1 MNYAEARV
9 YLDEVSKY
17 GSVLGL
23 ENMRELL
30 GRLGN
35 PQDDL
40 KFIHISGTNGKG
52 SVLAYLSTILSGGG
66 YRTGRYISPTLF
78 SYRERIQVDEQKIE
92 KESLAHHV
100 TAIAK
105 TIEEM
110 KAENAGNPTAFEVET
125 ALAFLYFKEK
135 DCDIVVLETGLG
147 GALDAT
153 NIIKTTVMEVIAPIS
168 MDHMEFLGD
177 TLEKIAMQKA
187 GIIKPHTAVVSASQE
202 PDARKVLEHVC
213 KENQCSM
220 YMVNPSQIT
229 DVIYDVEEQQF
240 SYKNWKN
247 VKITLAGSYQI
258 LNAALALE
266 GVEELRRLGYSLT
279 DEQVRN
285 GLYRAVWRGRF
296 TLLSKNP
303 AVIIDGAHNPGA
315 AKELKHSLDL
325 YFKGKNLYYIFGV
338 FQDKDYQEVIRLTA
352 PLAKHIIT
360 VQTPG
365 NPRALPAD
373 QLKEAVQA
381 VNPSVETAQTI
392 QDAVMTAPLAKHII
406 TVQTPGNPRALPADQ
421 LKEAVQAVNPSVET
435 AQTIQ
440 DAVKKSLQLAKKEDA
455 IIIFGS
461 LSFLG
466 EAEKAVKGEEKNH
479 G

>member
-105 TIEEM
+105 VIEEM

-202 PDARKVLEHVC
+202 PDAKKVLDHVC

-220 YMVNPSQIT
+220 YMVDPAQIT
-229 DVIYDVEEQQF
+229 DVLYDVEEQQF

-247 VKITLAGSYQI
+247 VKITLAGNYQI

-266 GVEELRRLGYSLT
+266 GVEELRRLGYHLSE
-279 DEQVRN
+279 EQVRQ

-325 YFKGKNLYYIFGV
+325 YFKGKDLYYIFGV

-373 QLKEAVQA
+373 ELKEAVQA
-381 VNPSVETAQTI
+381 VNPSVEAAQSI
-392 QDAVMTAPLAKHII
+392 Q
-406 TVQTPGNPRALPADQ
+406 
-421 LKEAVQAVNPSVET
+421 EA
-435 AQTIQ
+435 I
-440 DAVKKSLQLAKKEDA
+440 KKSLQLAKKEDA

>member
-30 GRLGN
+30 DRLGN

-52 SVLAYLSTILSGGG
+52 SVLAYLSTILSGAG

-92 KESLAHHV
+92 KESLARHV

-105 TIEEM
+105 AIDEM
-110 KAENAGNPTAFEVET
+110 KVENAGNPTAFEVET

-187 GIIKPHTAVVSASQE
+187 GIIKPHTSVVSASQE
-202 PDARKVLEHVC
+202 ADAKKVLANVC
-213 KENQCSM
+213 KENRCSM
-220 YMVNPSQIT
+220 YMVDPTQIT
-229 DVIYDVEEQQF
+229 DVIYDVDEQQF
-240 SYKNWKN
+240 SYKNWKDI
-247 VKITLAGSYQI
+247 KITLAGSYQI

-266 GVEELRRLGYSLT
+266 GVEE
-279 DEQVRN
+279 
-285 GLYRAVWRGRF
+285 GLD
-296 TLLSKNP
+296 
-303 AVIIDGAHNPGA
+303 II
-315 AKELKHSLDL
+315 
-325 YFKGKNLYYIFGV
+325 
-338 FQDKDYQEVIRLTA
+338 
-352 PLAKHIIT
+352 
-360 VQTPG
+360 
-365 NPRALPAD
+365 
-373 QLKEAVQA
+373 
-381 VNPSVETAQTI
+381 
-392 QDAVMTAPLAKHII
+392 
-406 TVQTPGNPRALPADQ
+406 
-421 LKEAVQAVNPSVET
+421 
-435 AQTIQ
+435 
-440 DAVKKSLQLAKKEDA
+440 
-455 IIIFGS
+455 
-461 LSFLG
+461 
-466 EAEKAVKGEEKNH
+466 
-479 G
+479 

>member
-52 SVLAYLSTILSGGG
+52 SVLSYLSTILSGGG

-105 TIEEM
+105 VIEEM

-125 ALAFLYFKEK
+125 TLAFLYFKEK

-202 PDARKVLEHVC
+202 PDAKKVLDHVC

-220 YMVNPSQIT
+220 YMVDPAQIT
-229 DVIYDVEEQQF
+229 DVLYDVEEQQF

-266 GVEELRRLGYSLT
+266 GVEELRRLGYHLSE
-279 DEQVRN
+279 EQVRQ

-325 YFKGKNLYYIFGV
+325 YFKGKDLYYIFGV

-365 NPRALPAD
+365 NPRALPANE
-373 QLKEAVQA
+373 LKEAVQA
-381 VNPSVETAQTI
+381 VNPSVEAAQSI
-392 QDAVMTAPLAKHII
+392 Q
-406 TVQTPGNPRALPADQ
+406 
-421 LKEAVQAVNPSVET
+421 EAV
-435 AQTIQ
+435 
-440 DAVKKSLQLAKKEDA
+440 KMSLQLAKNEDA

-466 EAEKAVKGEEKNH
+466 EAERAVKGEEKNH

>member
-1 MNYAEARV
+1 MNYADARV

-105 TIEEM
+105 VIEEM

-202 PDARKVLEHVC
+202 PDAKKVLDHVC

-220 YMVNPSQIT
+220 YMVDPAQIT
-229 DVIYDVEEQQF
+229 DVLYDVEEQQF

-266 GVEELRRLGYSLT
+266 GVEELRRLGYHLSE
-279 DEQVRN
+279 EQVRQ

-325 YFKGKNLYYIFGV
+325 YFKGKDLYYIFGV

-365 NPRALPAD
+365 NPRALPANE
-373 QLKEAVQA
+373 LKEAVQA
-381 VNPSVETAQTI
+381 VNPSVEAAQSI
-392 QDAVMTAPLAKHII
+392 Q
-406 TVQTPGNPRALPADQ
+406 
-421 LKEAVQAVNPSVET
+421 E
-435 AQTIQ
+435 
-440 DAVKKSLQLAKKEDA
+440 AVKKSLQLAKNEDA

-466 EAEKAVKGEEKNH
+466 EAERAVKSEEKNH